1 MKKKIL
7 NDHNVNPFWIIR
19 DLPDVPLF
27 KDCPIKPS
35 EETILAAE
43 ELYLK
48 FSYDPPHYVSSCD
61 EYIILEWYYPS
72 RIHPKMCKEL
82 VVKDPINLEWRV
94 YEWDAKVNAKIQ
106 IC

>member
-7 NDHNVNPFWIIR
+7 NDHNVNPFWVIR
-19 DLPDVPLF
+19 DLPDIPLF

-48 FSYDPPHYVSSCD
+48 FSYD

-94 YEWDAKVNAKIQ
+94 YEYGMSR
-106 IC
+106 